1 MATTHRRRSAWL
13 RFGVGGA
20 LGLAGLYAVV
30 GAAGGFADAV
40 GAVRHIHV
48 GWMVVGFVAE
58 LGSFAA
64 LAAMLRRLVGRHAGL
79 SRMAAYRF
87 GLVILGLGN
96 VLPAA
101 PAEGLALAAVEL
113 RRRHVEPRRIGL
125 ALGMLE
131 WFTTRAVFGFLSLN
145 FLAVLLLMQERHNVP
160 HRWAIGGLALITLA
174 SLPVTAWLA
183 TRRETAEW
191 VAMAVGRF
199 RFWRAPAPIPELRA
213 IGAAWHAEGM
223 SMLGSFG
230 NQAHLVVL
238 GMVSCFADLT
248 CLRYSLYAAGVHPS
262 AGGLVVAYGA
272 GIVGSLVP
280 FLPAGLGAVEVIMP
294 AVLHRTGVAL
304 APALAGVL
312 TYRLLSTVLPALM
325 GTVAL
330 VRLRRAPT
338 PSFST
343 Q

>member
-1 MATTHRRRSAWL
+1 
-13 RFGVGGA
+13 
-20 LGLAGLYAVV
+20 
-30 GAAGGFADAV
+30 
-40 GAVRHIHV
+40 
-48 GWMVVGFVAE
+48 
-58 LGSFAA
+58 
-64 LAAMLRRLVGRHAGL
+64 
-79 SRMAAYRF
+79 
-87 GLVILGLGN
+87 
-96 VLPAA
+96 
-101 PAEGLALAAVEL
+101 
-113 RRRHVEPRRIGL
+113 
-125 ALGMLE
+125 MLE

-199 RFWRAPAPIPELRA
+199 RFWRAPPPIPELRA

-238 GMVSCFADLT
+238 GMVSCVADLT

-280 FLPAGLGAVEVIMP
+280 FLPAGLGAVETIMP
-294 AVLHRTGVAL
+294 AVLHRTGVAARAGAGRCAHL
-304 APALAGVL
+304 PVAQHRAPRAHGHRRPRPPPPGTNPLVL
-312 TYRLLSTVLPALM
+312 DAIATREGPRVR
-325 GTVAL
+325 
-330 VRLRRAPT
+330 RLR
-338 PSFST
+338 
-343 Q
+343 